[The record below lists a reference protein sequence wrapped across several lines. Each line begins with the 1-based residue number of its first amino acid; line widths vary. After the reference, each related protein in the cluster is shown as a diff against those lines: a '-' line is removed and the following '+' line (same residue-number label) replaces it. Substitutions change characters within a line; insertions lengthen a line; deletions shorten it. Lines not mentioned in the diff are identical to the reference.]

1 MAKFEVVNQNQ
12 GGTVEPTYYVRAVTG
27 DEADGL
33 ITLEISE
40 DNNFEHCS
48 YLASLRVN
56 ASGKLYLVLHTSVS
70 SMYPVETDSDGSIV
84 VEEE

>member
-12 GGTVEPTYYVRAVTG
+12 DGTVEPTYYVRAVTG

-33 ITLEISE
+33 ISLKISE
-40 DNNFEHCS
+40 DYSFEDCN

-56 ASGKLYLVLHTSVS
+56 TSGKLCLVLHTSVS
-70 SMYPVETDSDGSIV
+70 SEYPVETDSDDSIV
-84 VEEE
+84 VEKE